1 MTLTMKTLLVGTVAL
16 AVNSAMANVTNQN
29 FTNYNL
35 VPTEQIAE
43 QGLPPAPPVPYRWN
57 YSEVETLDSVQKA
70 FSDSKPTDSTLVID
84 NYNELETY
92 KLRLRVFMSTLIIL
106 PNEDEILTFKIGD
119 ESIFRVHVNGARV
132 LAVQPEVAGADTS
145 LHIEGKSGNFYTFYL
160 RSDNDKSK
168 YVPHLKVLIKDRHLE
183 EMALRE
189 SQKENLIASGFI
201 TTDVHSGET
210 DAALAEVSPLA
221 NPAKNVTSS
230 DTVSATNDQFDFLEE
245 VSIRPEDFNFNYKI
259 DGSSDSWFNFSSPS
273 DELRPTFVFDDGK
286 FTYFQF
292 GTENTTESASNLPAV
307 FRVVDLSDVPVN
319 TTPFGATLRVEGVNN
334 KWTLRLGTKYL
345 CISRIVPLQKRPTN
359 LAVELK

>member
-1 MTLTMKTLLVGTVAL
+1 MSYKTLLGVAVAL

-57 YSEVETLDSVQKA
+57 YSEVETLDSVQNA

-92 KLRLRVFMSTLIIL
+92 KLRLRIFMSTLILL
-106 PNEDEILTFKIGD
+106 PKEDEIESFKIGD
-119 ESIFRVHVNGARV
+119 ASVFRAHINGVRV

-168 YVPHLKVLIKDRHLE
+168 YVPHLKVLIKDRQLE
-183 EMALRE
+183 ELALRD
-189 SQKENLIASGFI
+189 SQKETLIASGFVNSLGVESVSAI
-201 TTDVHSGET
+201 TAVDTPIT
-210 DAALAEVSPLA
+210 SPS
-221 NPAKNVTSS
+221 KNVTNS
-230 DTVSATNDQFDFLEE
+230 DMVSTTDDPFDFLEE
-245 VSIRPEDFNFNYKI
+245 VSIRPEDFNFNYQI
-259 DGSSDSWFNFSSPS
+259 EGSSDSWWNLSTPS
-273 DELRPTFVFDDGK
+273 DELRPTFVFDDGN

-292 GTENTTESASNLPAV
+292 GTENNTENANNMPVV
-307 FRVVDLSDVPVN
+307 FRVVDSSDVPVN
-319 TTPFGATLRVEGVNN
+319 PTPFGATLRVEGVNN

-345 CISRIVPLQKRPTN
+345 CISRIVPLKKRATN